1 MRTTK
6 LITTTIFCL
15 CVCIG
20 VRAAA
25 DSTRVYSQEAPL
37 VYEDVWDL
45 WPYTFLN
52 EEGQPDGFNIDLI
65 RMLMKELNIPYVI
78 KLKPSSEAFRDLKEG
93 KSDLML
99 GLAVGFHD
107 EFGKYSQNAVT
118 LFTQSVV
125 TPKKKKVEVRR
136 FHDLSNVKVIVNDSS
151 LCHHLMIEYGWG
163 ENAIPVEDMREA
175 IQQVSAQEEGQIVW
189 NTLSLKWLM
198 RRYHTDNLE
207 LTTVNMQ
214 HGQYKFMSND
224 QHLLDLLDEAYTRLY
239 SADRLTPIQN
249 KWFYPERQEK
259 TTKPW
264 VLWFGGVSALLL
276 LVLAIYAIIYSRQ
289 AKRLNDMNA
298 RHNKRLALIMD
309 TSHVHVWTYD
319 VENRQFA
326 WHNENGATTYVYS
339 IEEFSQRYSEED
351 FARLTDALHLL
362 EASTP
367 DDHHDQVTMNLQ
379 AKDFEEGDTEMR
391 DYYVVVSVLYRDK
404 HGHPTQLIGTKKDV
418 TDQRRQ
424 QQQFAE
430 KTLHYWSIFHT
441 DTVGIM
447 LFNSQGIL
455 VNINPAACN
464 MLHCQADDLRERH
477 LTMDDIIGTGK
488 LTPEQADGFYA
499 TQICRPGGL
508 MQQRSGIV
516 ITQELY
522 LETHLMTI
530 RDEKQEVSG
539 VFAICRNI
547 TQSKQAYRQK
557 ANKKVEH
564 QQVQTSLKDYKANI
578 DRILHDDNIRIVSY
592 SPASH
597 ALTIC
602 HSIGEVQHVLTQTRC
617 MTLVDDNSKKLSMR
631 LLNDMDNHT
640 YHTIEANIRT
650 TLRIP
655 GGLRLCLLFMLKPQY
670 DHQGNVTHYLG
681 LCSDQSEL
689 ASVNQQM
696 KKETAKVQEAEETK
710 NSFVRNMVQE
720 IRNPL
725 DTMTQQVARL
735 DANSPTDNE
744 ESSRKGIL
752 QNADY
757 LLHFI
762 ENILYLSRLEAHMVE
777 INRQPTDFAA
787 IFESQCAAGWEKH
800 QNAQTRYIVE
810 NPYEV
815 LKVDIDAAHLGEAI
829 RQITGNAS
837 QHTKNGFVKARY
849 DYLGRRL
856 IISVDD
862 TGDGISKQELTRIN
876 DSITGVH
883 NTKGLGIAICH
894 QLVNQMSGMLEIS
907 SEEGSG
913 TTVYITIPCH
923 ASEIKRKKIISEMQ

>member
-1 MRTTK
+1 MKIKRLLLTV
-6 LITTTIFCL
+6 LITCFVCTTL
-15 CVCIG
+15 H
-20 VRAAA
+20 AAA
-25 DSTRVYSQEAPL
+25 DSTRVYDKEHPL
-37 VYEDVWDL
+37 IYEDVWDL
-45 WPYTFLN
+45 WPYSFLN
-52 EEGQPDGFNIDLI
+52 EDGQPNGFNIDLI
-65 RMLMKELNIPYVI
+65 RLLMKELDIPYVI
-78 KLKPSSEAFRDLKEG
+78 KLKSSSEAFRDLKEG

-107 EFGKYSQNAVT
+107 EFGKYSKNAVT

-125 TPKKKKVEVRR
+125 TPKKNKVEVQR

-151 LCHHLMIEYGWG
+151 LAHHLMIEYGWG
-163 ENAIPVEDMREA
+163 QNAIPFEDMREA

-198 RRYHTDNLE
+198 RRYHTDNLA

-224 QHLLDLLDEAYTRLY
+224 QRLLDQLDEAYTRLY
-239 SADRLTPIQN
+239 SDDKLTPIQN

-259 TTKPW
+259 TTEPW
-264 VLWFGGVSALLL
+264 VLWMGGISALLL
-276 LVLAIYAIIYSRQ
+276 LIFTIYAITYSIQARQ
-289 AKRLNDMNA
+289 LNNMNA
-298 RHNKRLALIMD
+298 QRNKRLALIME
-309 TSHVHVWTYD
+309 TSRVHIWTYD
-319 VENRQFA
+319 VATRQFA
-326 WHNENGATTYVYS
+326 WRNENGTTAYVYS
-339 IEEFSQRYSEED
+339 MEEFSQRYSKED
-351 FARLTDALHLL
+351 FERLSDALHQL
-362 EASTP
+362 EMSTA
-367 DDHHDQVTMNLQ
+367 DTHQDQVSMTLQ
-379 AKDFEEGDTEMR
+379 ARDFEEGDVEMR

-404 HGHPTQLIGTKKDV
+404 NGHPTQLIGTKKDI

-424 QQQFAE
+424 QQLFAE
-430 KTLHYWSIFHT
+430 KTLRYWSIFHT
-441 DTVGIM
+441 DAVGIM
-447 LFNSQGIL
+447 LFDREGIL
-455 VNINPAACN
+455 TNINPAACD
-464 MLHCQADDLRERH
+464 MLHCQANELTARH
-477 LTMDDIIGTGK
+477 LTLDDMIGTGV
-488 LTPEQADGFYA
+488 LTTGQADGFYA

-508 MQQRSGIV
+508 LQQCTGIV
-516 ITQELY
+516 INQNLY

-530 RDEKQEVSG
+530 RDENQEVSG

-547 TQSKQAYRQK
+547 THSIQAQRRK
-557 ANKKVEH
+557 ENKKVEH
-564 QQVQTSLKDYKANI
+564 QQVQTSLKDYKISI
-578 DRILHDDNIRIVSY
+578 DRMLHDDNIRIVTY
-592 SPASH
+592 SPSSH

-631 LLNDMDNHT
+631 LLNDMDSYT
-640 YHTIEANIRT
+640 DHTIEASIHT
-650 TLRIP
+650 TLRIK
-655 GGLRLCLLFMLKPQY
+655 GGLQLCLWFMLKPQY
-670 DHQGNVTHYLG
+670 DTQGNVTHYLG

-696 KKETAKVQEAEETK
+696 KKETAKVQEVEETK

-725 DTMTQQVARL
+725 HTMTQQVAQL
-735 DANSPTDNE
+735 GDNDPADNE

-787 IFESQCAAGWEKH
+787 IFESQCVAGWEKY
-800 QNAQTRYIVE
+800 QNTKTRYIVE
-810 NPYEV
+810 NPYEM
-815 LKVDIDAAHLGEAI
+815 LKVDIDAVHLGEAI
-829 RQITGNAS
+829 KQITQNAA
-837 QHTKNGFVKARY
+837 QHTRSGFVKARY

-862 TGDGISKQELTRIN
+862 TGEGISKQELARIN
-876 DSITGVH
+876 DSIAGVH

-923 ASEIKRKKIISEMQ
+923 ASEIKRKKLISETL